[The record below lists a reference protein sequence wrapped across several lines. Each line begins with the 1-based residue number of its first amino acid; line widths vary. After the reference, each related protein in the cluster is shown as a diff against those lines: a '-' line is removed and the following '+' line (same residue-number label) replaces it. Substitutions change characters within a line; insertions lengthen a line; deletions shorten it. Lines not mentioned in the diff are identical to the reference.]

1 MKFGLRQA
9 YLSHIFGFVKHIN
22 MFFQGSNSIIAY
34 FVPKLQAF
42 LRKLDLWIKT
52 LNPSRV
58 TCLKTFFTSKQR
70 KVISK
75 NLLPSKTAK
84 NGVGALFFER
94 RW

>member
-42 LRKLDLWIKT
+42 LRKLDLWITNIEAKPCHMFKNFFHFKT
-52 LNPSRV
+52 MKSY
-58 TCLKTFFTSKQR
+58 
-70 KVISK
+70 
-75 NLLPSKTAK
+75 
-84 NGVGALFFER
+84 FEKFAAI
-94 RW
+94 